1 MATKITKSELKQMI
15 CEVLH
20 EELASKK
27 YLKESAHNDLTKYRV
42 VLADYEDDDGYDQED
57 VEFLLKPGQNKGD
70 LVKDLSYNAGFISI
84 YVHDE
89 RLATPA
95 DIKRLSNDTI
105 SDRLPSD
112 PYFNYGDVDE
122 EDWD

>member
-15 CEVLH
+15 RETLR
-20 EELASKK
+20 EELFTKK
-27 YLKESAHNDLTKYRV
+27 YLIEAKHNDLTKYRV
-42 VLADYEDDDGYDQED
+42 ALADYEDDDGYDQED
-57 VEFLLKPGQNKGD
+57 VEYLLKPGQTKGD
-70 LVKDLSYNAGFISI
+70 LVKDLSYNAGFIGI

-95 DIKRLSNDTI
+95 EIDALAYNTIDKVPDDSYEYYGSVDI
-105 SDRLPSD
+105 
-112 PYFNYGDVDE
+112 